1 MPPAKPSKE
10 YVEWLENVSLPR
22 FVEYVARAQEVAARE
37 MASKEYAER
46 LKNRYFH
53 PVDEFAKQ
61 AQETLIRL
69 RAEIE
74 NLKKA
79 QAEDRQQRDYGAV

>member
-1 MPPAKPSKE
+1 MPPAIPSKE
-10 YVEWLENVSLPR
+10 YVEWLENDHLPWVVR
-22 FVEYVARAQEVAARE
+22 YAARAQEVAARQ

-46 LKNRYFH
+46 LKSRYCH

-79 QAEDRQQRDYGAV
+79 QAEG